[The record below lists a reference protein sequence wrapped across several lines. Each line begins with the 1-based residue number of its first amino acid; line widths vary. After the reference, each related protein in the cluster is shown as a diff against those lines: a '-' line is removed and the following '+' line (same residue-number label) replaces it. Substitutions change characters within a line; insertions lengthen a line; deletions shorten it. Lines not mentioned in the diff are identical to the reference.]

1 MKILLTGST
10 GYIGRR
16 LLPVLI
22 EEGHQ
27 IICPVRDTRRFDYED
42 FTEKELENIE
52 VIESDLSVKED
63 YQKLPK
69 DFDVGYFLIHA
80 MAKGSG
86 FETVEQNIAT
96 LFKEFVDKSSCKQLI
111 YLSGIVNDDNLSNHL
126 KSRLEVEKIL
136 KSSKCHVTVLRAAII
151 IGSGSA
157 SFEIIRDLAEKLPVM
172 VTPKW
177 LNTKCQPIAIRNVI
191 EYLLKC
197 ANNKKVYDQTFDIG
211 GPEILTYKEMLLGY
225 AEVRGLKRYIFT
237 LPVMSPRLSSY
248 WLYFVTSTN
257 YKLAVSLVDSMKNEV
272 TAEDN
277 RIQETIS
284 SELLTYQ
291 NAVSLALDRVAQN
304 RVISSWKD
312 TIGYKYIREDFL
324 DRIKVPQ
331 YGVFDDIRKFSFDR
345 PKRQVIENV
354 FSIGGTKG
362 WYYGDFLWEI
372 RGLLDKIVG
381 GVGLRR
387 GRRDAKDLKPG
398 DALDFWRVL
407 VADREKGRL
416 LLYAEMKLPG
426 EAWLEFKIKEK
437 NKTESCL
444 VQTATFR
451 PKGLAGRLYW
461 YSVLPFHAFIF
472 KGMARGII
480 DA

>member
-22 EEGHQ
+22 EEGHE
-27 IICPVRDTRRFDYED
+27 IVCPVRDTRRFDYED
-42 FTEKELENIE
+42 FTEKELEQIE
-52 VIESDLSVKED
+52 VIDSDLSVKED

-69 DFDVGYFLIHA
+69 DFDAAYFLIHA

-96 LFKEFVDKSSCKQLI
+96 LFRDFVDESSCNQII
-111 YLSGIVNDDNLSNHL
+111 YLSGIVNDENLSKHL

-136 KSSKCHVTVLRAAII
+136 KESKCHLTVLRAAII

-157 SFEIIRDLAEKLPVM
+157 SFEIIRDLAEKLPLM

-197 ANNKKVYDQTFDIG
+197 AGNDDVYDQTFDIG

-277 RIQETIS
+277 RIHEIIPS
-284 SELLTYQ
+284 DLLTYQ

-331 YGVFDDIRKFSFDR
+331 YGVFDDIRTFSFER
-345 PKRQVIENV
+345 PKKQVIENV

-372 RGLLDKIVG
+372 RGLLDKMVG

-407 VADREKGRL
+407 VADRVKGRL

-480 DA
+480 NS